1 MRKRLYL
8 VVFFLTLSSP
18 SLLAQSPGDSPA
30 SREDVMKLFEVMN
43 IRDQM
48 HTVMASIVKQQRT
61 MIHEGMKKR
70 SPHITEQDLARM
82 DQMSANIL
90 KDLPV
95 DGMIEDM
102 VPVYQKH
109 LTRGDVEAMGTFYS
123 SPTGQKLLREMPAMT
138 AESMQAAGPR
148 IQAMVDKVMEQTERM
163 ADEDREKKTS
173 KPTTDKN

>member
-1 MRKRLYL
+1 MNTRFYL
-8 VVFFLTLSSP
+8 VALFLGLTLP
-18 SLLAQSPGDSPA
+18 SLVAQSGDVPA
-30 SREDVMKLFEVMN
+30 TREDVMKLFEVMN

-61 MIHEGMKKR
+61 MIHEDMKKR
-70 SPHITEQDLARM
+70 SPQISEQDLARM
-82 DQMSANIL
+82 DQMSASLL

-123 SPTGQKLLREMPAMT
+123 SPTGQKLLREMPEMT

-148 IQAMVDKVMEQTERM
+148 IQAMIDKVMDQAEQM
-163 ADEDREKKTS
+163 ADKEHAKK